1 VKVKRMKT
9 KLAIRVLIGSLFAVI
24 VVSGCPNPI
33 NNQTFLQMTDKNAPT
48 VDISSP
54 AGSTPYTQTVTVQ
67 GTALDSEGRLKGV
80 AWTVTGVLGLLEEGQ
95 IPPSEIG
102 TDGIFNF
109 QFGTLSFSGPIAI
122 TVKATDWNDNVGQ
135 ATITLAEPDGQLSS
149 FTAEPSNKTVTLDWE
164 EVPGATYSIY
174 YTTNGTLPTIDTA
187 DLTPAAPPVTITGL
201 SNGAVH
207 VFLLKAHTATADY
220 WSSYVKA
227 IPLSPFTLA
236 PMVTPG
242 YRQLR
247 LDWNAISG
255 TDEFEIYRA
264 GTPSGPWTN
273 YTGVVRGT
281 SYVDENVNEAQSWYY
296 KVKPAMPGSIGIGD
310 AMYNGARPLSLPIS
324 PVDAI
329 VSLLLP
335 GSTNR
340 VRSSSDGEWAF
351 IAGGSAGVLVVQL
364 NPMQYPRLF
373 ATIPTYDNAQDIET
387 FGNYAYVADGA
398 GGLVV
403 LDISQPDNV
412 QVVGQCTTNITNAAG
427 VSLITQGVNQLYAV
441 ILDATGNTT
450 MHAVDI
456 ATPTNPQ
463 WLASYSNASYNFKD
477 VTSTYYDNWYNYIFG
492 CTRESLVRLRLLYS
506 GGLWQLGWAVD
517 YTDANYFSDAVSI
530 KSQTTPADYLYR
542 AGEYRFSLE
551 PPWAYQLKAH
561 SISTISTVVGSSPT
575 CYGYFRD
582 AGGSFTISGS
592 RAYVGDG
599 RGLQVIDITNPASQ
613 ALVGFWNT
621 QGAPL
626 GADVIPAGTHAF
638 VAAGSLGFQ
647 IVTLAQQNNPQEI
660 GIWPSA
666 NNITDVAIRDYYAYV
681 CVAGA
686 GLQILRVDD
695 PSNIQVLGSIVDA
708 RMPNP
713 RAVALSGKY
722 AFVVDGT
729 NGFLVLD
736 VESPGSPAGVVGT
749 APSMLGS
756 MEAIAVKGDFAYTA
770 STRGLQVFDISDPTQ
785 PFSVGHYDT
794 DGGGMHDIAIAG
806 NTLYTP
812 DGNYFQP
819 SNLIV
824 LDISAPADPVLIG
837 KAPAINSTYGG
848 FMPDS
853 VSINGTWAFM
863 SDDMTDNGLYAIDI
877 NPASATFL
885 TTYGPCDTAAGATS
899 GHAEGVVA
907 YGNLAYVIDTN
918 NPASLAI
925 IDISSPKLLNDTYLR
940 RSIALTWGN
949 IAQFRVRMAWE
960 HLFVTDATGLRI
972 FGFSP

>member
-1 VKVKRMKT
+1 MKT
-9 KLAIRVLIGSLFAVI
+9 KLAIRVLISSLFAVI

-48 VDISSP
+48 IDISSP

-67 GTALDSEGRLKGV
+67 GTALDAEGRLKGV

-102 TDGIFNF
+102 TDGIFSF

-122 TVKATDWNDNVGQ
+122 TVKATDWNDNVGD
-135 ATITLAEPDGQLSS
+135 ATVTLTEPDSQLSS
-149 FTAEPSNKTVTLDWE
+149 FTAVPSNKTVTLDWE
-164 EVPGATYSIY
+164 EVPGATYEIY
-174 YTTNGTLPTIDTA
+174 YTTNGTLPTADTPN
-187 DLTPAAPPVTITGL
+187 LTPAAPPVVVSNL
-201 SNGAVH
+201 RNGAVH
-207 VFLLKAHTATADY
+207 VFLLKAHTTTADY
-220 WSSYVKA
+220 WSDFKEV

-242 YRQLR
+242 YRRIR

-255 TDEFEIYRA
+255 TDQFEIYRA
-264 GTPSGPWTN
+264 LTPNGPWSN
-273 YTGVVRGT
+273 YTGVISGN
-281 SYVDENVNEAQSWYY
+281 SYVDTNMNELQPWYY
-296 KVKPAMPGSIGIGD
+296 KVQPALAGSIQST
-310 AMYNGARPLSLPIS
+310 YNGARPLTLPTS
-324 PVDAI
+324 PVDSI
-329 VSLLLP
+329 VNLLLP
-335 GSTNR
+335 GSSNR
-340 VRSSSDGEWAF
+340 VRSSSDGKWAF

-364 NPMQYPRLF
+364 KPLQYPRLY
-373 ATIPTYDNAQDIET
+373 ATIPTAGSAQDIELL
-387 FGNYAYVADGA
+387 GNYAYVAAGT

-412 QVVGQCTTNITNAAG
+412 HLVGQCTTGITDAAG
-427 VSLITQGVNQLYAV
+427 VSLMTMSANPYIAAV
-441 ILDATGNTT
+441 LDSAGDTT

-456 ATPTNPQ
+456 SDPTDPV
-463 WLASYSNASYNFKD
+463 WFASYSNASYHFKD
-477 VTSTYYDNWYNYIFG
+477 VASTLYNGSLNYFFG
-492 CTRESLVRLRLLYS
+492 CTRESLVRLRLYYS
-506 GGLWQLGWAVD
+506 GGWIWQVAP
-517 YTDANYFSDAVSI
+517 YSDANYFSDAVWI
-530 KSQTTPADYLYR
+530 KPETTAADYLYR
-542 AGEYRFSLE
+542 AGEYRSSLE

-561 SISTISTVVGSSPT
+561 SISTISTIVGSSPT

-582 AGGSFTISGS
+582 AGGSLTISGS
-592 RAYVGDG
+592 QAYIADG
-599 RGLQVIDITNPASQ
+599 RGLQVIDVTNPASQ
-613 ALVGFWNT
+613 TLVGFWNT
-621 QGAPL
+621 QGASL
-626 GADVIPAGTHAF
+626 GADVVPAGTHAF
-638 VAAGSLGFQ
+638 IAAGSIGFQ
-647 IVTLAQQNNPQEI
+647 VVTLAQPNNPQQV

-749 APSMLGS
+749 APSVLGS
-756 MEAIAVKGDFAYTA
+756 MEAIAVKGDFAYVA

-794 DGGGMHDIAIAG
+794 DGGGMHDIALAG
-806 NTLYTP
+806 TTLYSP

-907 YGNLAYVIDTN
+907 YGNLAYIIDTN

-925 IDISSPKLLNDTYLR
+925 IDISSPKLLDDTYLR
-940 RSIALTWGN
+940 RSFALTWGN
-949 IAQFRVRMAWE
+949 IAQFRVKMAWK
-960 HLFVTDATGLRI
+960 HLFVTDALGLRI